1 MSAERGTCSSP
12 ELIIAI
18 IDDRTENSDQRV
30 LEVFPLVSSY
40 LVIAAVLGE
49 NAASVRVKLVS
60 CMLPVPV
67 THGSYLQTSSEA
79 RQGL

>member
-1 MSAERGTCSSP
+1 MSAERGTWRSP

-49 NAASVRVKLVS
+49 
-60 CMLPVPV
+60 CCEC
-67 THGSYLQTSSEA
+67 G
-79 RQGL
+79 G

>member
-1 MSAERGTCSSP
+1 MSAERGTWRSP

-40 LVIAAVLGE
+40 LVIAAVL
-49 NAASVRVKLVS
+49 RV
-60 CMLPVPV
+60 
-67 THGSYLQTSSEA
+67 
-79 RQGL
+79 

>member
-1 MSAERGTCSSP
+1 MSAERGTWSSP

-40 LVIAAVLGE
+40 LVIAAVLGC
-49 NAASVRVKLVS
+49 VRVKLVS